1 MNNYCMKYF
10 EEHLKMSVLTNGVV
24 LFLFLI
30 SFNVDKANA
39 QRVRYVS
46 ATPRGK
52 QDGSSWANASSDLH
66 KMINQ
71 SESND
76 QVWVEGDFQKPTL
89 YTKVALKDKN
99 SGVKGY
105 IMKMCTYRDENP
117 SSYIFMD
124 PHKPVRIPKYE
135 FQIIHSKSK
144 ANPSLYLVLQI
155 V

>member
-1 MNNYCMKYF
+1 MKSNYISKTLANITLF
-10 EEHLKMSVLTNGVV
+10 TILTATS
-24 LFLFLI
+24 L
-30 SFNVDKANA
+30 NA

-66 KMINQ
+66 KMINLSSQ
-71 SESND
+71 ND
-76 QVWVEGDFQKPTL
+76 QVWVKGNFQKPTI
-89 YTKVALKDKN
+89 YTKVVAKDKQ

-117 SSYIFMD
+117 TSYIFMD
-124 PHKPVRIPKYE
+124 PQRPVRIPKYS
-135 FQIIHSKSK
+135 FQVMHSKSK
-144 ANPSLYLVLQI
+144 NNPSLYLVLQI